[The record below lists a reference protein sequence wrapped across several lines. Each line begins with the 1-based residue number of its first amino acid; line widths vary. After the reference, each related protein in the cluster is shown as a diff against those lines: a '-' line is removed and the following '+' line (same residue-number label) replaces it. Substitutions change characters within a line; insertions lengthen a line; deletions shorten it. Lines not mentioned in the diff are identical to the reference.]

1 MYSQFVVAEKT
12 AEKILMMMTQQL
24 LMVMMMAA
32 ECFSKLKL
40 ALLLLLQ
47 QLLFV
52 VAEFENSAAEFVV
65 EKIAENFVDN
75 FAEIVVVVAE
85 KLVGIE
91 NYYQNQSDDYYY
103 LDLYMLKKVENL
115 LLLQMEA
122 IELNLQLFCL
132 K

>member
-1 MYSQFVVAEKT
+1 MRMSQHL
-12 AEKILMMMTQQL
+12 LMMNS
-24 LMVMMMAA
+24 A
-32 ECFSKLKL
+32 EYFSKLKL
-40 ALLLLLQ
+40 ALLLL
-47 QLLFV
+47 F
-52 VAEFENSAAEFVV
+52 VAEQFECSAVAEQFVF
-65 EKIAENFVDN
+65 EKIAAENFVDN

-122 IELNLQLFCL
+122 IELNLQLFF
-132 K
+132 

>member
-1 MYSQFVVAEKT
+1 MRMSQHL
-12 AEKILMMMTQQL
+12 LMMNS
-24 LMVMMMAA
+24 A
-32 ECFSKLKL
+32 EYFSKLKL
-40 ALLLLLQ
+40 ALLL
-47 QLLFV
+47 F
-52 VAEFENSAAEFVV
+52 VAEQFECSAVAEQFVF

-91 NYYQNQSDDYYY
+91 NYYQNQSDDYY

>member
-1 MYSQFVVAEKT
+1 MRMSQHL
-12 AEKILMMMTQQL
+12 LMMNS
-24 LMVMMMAA
+24 A
-32 ECFSKLKL
+32 EYFSKLKL
-40 ALLLLLQ
+40 ALLL
-47 QLLFV
+47 F
-52 VAEFENSAAEFVV
+52 VAEQFDCSAVAEQFVF

-91 NYYQNQSDDYYY
+91 NYYQNQSDDYY

-122 IELNLQLFCL
+122 IELNLQLFF
-132 K
+132 